1 MTKYGG
7 VGPFEPT
14 HEDLVISPELPPNYG
29 FNNLDSFAATIS
41 YPDFDS
47 VIWRF
52 QSEKAETIY

>member
-7 VGPFEPT
+7 VGHFEPS
-14 HEDLVISPELPPNYG
+14 HEDLVNSPELPPNYG
-29 FNNLDSFAATIS
+29 FSMDSFAATLS